1 MRGLVWPGRQGTA
14 LKSAWCLL
22 WAPTC
27 SVTHCPGHW
36 CPQYWWLRSQNLHL
50 QVGDLMTLKFL
61 PSLDF
66 MWCWVHQ
73 CWCCQRWRCL
83 WQHSHWRVYSW
94 PYCLKCVL
102 RDDELSQSHLLY
114 LSVGVAMKMAAG
126 MMLSL
131 VWESAGGWLMI
142 RMWMCWPCD
151 KMATQDLNQQYQ
163 QIEQEGRSFVLGRR
177 TLLWTVGCSRQVIDG
192 LYLCRKTQWQK
203 SRGCHWAHHY
213 HVTKSY
219 TLWVS

>member
-1 MRGLVWPGRQGTA
+1 MVLGASVLVLPEVEVLVTT
-14 LKSAWCLL
+14 LSLESVLL
-22 WAPTC
+22 TILSEVC
-27 SVTHCPGHW
+27 
-36 CPQYWWLRSQNLHL
+36 
-50 QVGDLMTLKFL
+50 FE
-61 PSLDF
+61 
-66 MWCWVHQ
+66 
-73 CWCCQRWRCL
+73 
-83 WQHSHWRVYSW
+83 
-94 PYCLKCVL
+94 
-102 RDDELSQSHLLY
+102 DDELSQSHLLY

-131 VWESAGGWLMI
+131 VWESAGGWLMV

-203 SRGCHWAHHY
+203 SRGCH
-213 HVTKSY
+213 
-219 TLWVS
+219 